1 MDITFSNVTESDLKI
16 IVGLFGPHCD
26 APTPEIP
33 TVPAE
38 KATVKTTSQA
48 VGKKEQIAA
57 PAPGNAPKTKR
68 EKSAPPTIPGKKGF
82 QPHLGIPYK
91 NQNPDGSQNQEYRKA
106 YNLCRQHKCTYPE
119 LIENGI
125 VKPDAPP
132 TDPTPQA
139 PAKSDAVKQSDPAIP
154 HAGAKTTG
162 SNAKKHTLLTDPFT
176 IVPGLK
182 VRQLRPDAGRMFS
195 GVGQVTARR
204 GELIEVR
211 DSDGKTW
218 KILSC
223 HLEPVNGINETVRK
237 PLARAGSSGIIS

>member
-1 MDITFSNVTESDLKI
+1 MDITFSNVVESDLKI
-16 IVGLFGPHCD
+16 IAGLFGPHCD
-26 APTPEIP
+26 APAPEIP

-38 KATVKTTSQA
+38 KDPVKTLSQA
-48 VGKKEQIAA
+48 MSKKEQIAA
-57 PAPGNAPKTKR
+57 PAPGNVLKTKR
-68 EKSAPPTIPGKKGF
+68 EKNAPAAIPGKKGF
-82 QPHLGIPYK
+82 QPHLSIPYK
-91 NQNPDGSQNQEYRKA
+91 TQNSNGSQNQEYRKA
-106 YNLCRQHKCTYPE
+106 YNLCRKHKCTYPE

-125 VKPDAPP
+125 IKPDAPA
-132 TDPTPQA
+132 T
-139 PAKSDAVKQSDPAIP
+139 AKSDAVKQPDPAIP
-154 HAGAKTTG
+154 HVRAKTTG

-223 HLEPVNGINETVRK
+223 HLEPANGINETVRK
-237 PLARAGSSGIIS
+237 PLTQAAPGATA

>member
-16 IVGLFGPHCD
+16 IVGLFSPHCG
-26 APTPEIP
+26 APAQEIP
-33 TVPAE
+33 IVPAE
-38 KATVKTTSQA
+38 KAPVKTLSQA
-48 VGKKEQIAA
+48 MIKKEQIAA
-57 PAPGNAPKTKR
+57 PAPGNVPKTKR
-68 EKSAPPTIPGKKGF
+68 EKNAPAAIPGKKGF
-82 QPHLGIPYK
+82 QPHLSIPYK
-91 NQNPDGSQNQEYRKA
+91 TQNPDGSQNQEYRKA
-106 YNLCRQHKCTYPE
+106 YNLCRQHNCTYLG

-125 VKPDAPP
+125 IKPDAPP

-195 GVGQVTARR
+195 GVGQVTARH
-204 GELIEVR
+204 GEIIEVR

-223 HLEPVNGINETVRK
+223 HLEPASGINETVRK
-237 PLARAGSSGIIS
+237 SQGRAAPGATV